1 MREFVILIGELIV
14 VTALQRLLEII
25 FKEWNMEKQ
34 ITVVSIAC
42 VIISYFLLLR
52 FVYNNFLEELTAFV
66 NFTF

>member
-1 MREFVILIGELIV
+1 MREFVILISELII
-14 VTALQRLLEII
+14 VTGLQRLLEII
-25 FKEWNMEKQ
+25 FTAWKMEKQ
-34 ITVVSIAC
+34 ITVVSIVC